1 MIYISKYLTAQNL
14 IGICILFVS
23 GILHT
28 ETVDDQVTLPRLYI
42 ESPQNGA
49 LVQSPVEVV
58 FGLEGM
64 ELALAGTYAP
74 DTGHHHLIIDN
85 DLPDLA
91 MPIPSNNNYL
101 HFGKAQDRVL
111 LDLEPGLHTL
121 QLLLGDGSHIP
132 HQPPL
137 ISKKIAITISP

>member
-1 MIYISKYLTAQNL
+1 MIYISKFLPVRHF
-14 IGICILFVS
+14 ISIIILFCS
-23 GILHT
+23 GI
-28 ETVDDQVTLPRLYI
+28 VSAAVPRVYI

-49 LVQSPVEVV
+49 LVQSPVEIV
-58 FGLEGM
+58 FGLDGM
-64 ELALAGTYAP
+64 ELAPAGTYAP

-85 DLPDLA
+85 NLPDLG
-91 MPIPSNNNYL
+91 MPIPSNKNHL

-111 LDLEPGLHTL
+111 LDLEPGMHTL

-137 ISKKIAITISP
+137 ISEKIAITIGP

>member
-1 MIYISKYLTAQNL
+1 MIYISKYLSARNL

-28 ETVDDQVTLPRLYI
+28 ETVDDPVTPPRLYI

-111 LDLEPGLHTL
+111 LDLEPGMHTL
-121 QLLLGDGSHIP
+121 QLLLGDGSHIS

-137 ISKKIAITISP
+137 ISEKIAITIGP

>member
-1 MIYISKYLTAQNL
+1 MIYISKYLTVRNL

-42 ESPQNGA
+42 ESPQSGA

>member
-1 MIYISKYLTAQNL
+1 MVYKSKFLPAQHFIN
-14 IGICILFVS
+14 IFILFFS
-23 GILHT
+23 GI
-28 ETVDDQVTLPRLYI
+28 VSAAAPRVYI
-42 ESPQNGA
+42 ESPENGA
-49 LVQSPVEVV
+49 LVQSPVEIV
-58 FGLEGM
+58 FALEGM
-64 ELALAGTYAP
+64 ELAPAGTYAN

-85 DLPDLA
+85 ELPDLG
-91 MPIPSNNNYL
+91 MPIPSDNNHL

-137 ISKKIAITISP
+137 ISEKIEIRIVP

>member
-1 MIYISKYLTAQNL
+1 MIYISKFLPVRHF
-14 IGICILFVS
+14 ISIFILFCS
-23 GILHT
+23 GI
-28 ETVDDQVTLPRLYI
+28 VSAAVPRVYI

-64 ELALAGTYAP
+64 ELAPAGTYAP

-111 LDLEPGLHTL
+111 LDLEPGMHTL

-137 ISKKIAITISP
+137 ISEKIAITIGP

>member
-1 MIYISKYLTAQNL
+1 MVYKSKFLPAQHFIN
-14 IGICILFVS
+14 IFILFFS
-23 GILHT
+23 GI
-28 ETVDDQVTLPRLYI
+28 VSAAAPRVYI
-42 ESPQNGA
+42 ESPENGA
-49 LVQSPVEVV
+49 LVQSPVEIV
-58 FGLEGM
+58 FALDGM
-64 ELALAGTYAP
+64 ELAPAGTYAT

-85 DLPDLA
+85 ELPDLR
-91 MPIPSNNNYL
+91 MPIPSDNNHL

-137 ISKKIAITISP
+137 ISEKIKIRIVP

>member
-1 MIYISKYLTAQNL
+1 MVYKSKFLKTQHFIS
-14 IGICILFVS
+14 IFILFFSDIVS
-23 GILHT
+23 AA
-28 ETVDDQVTLPRLYI
+28 VPRVYI
-42 ESPQNGA
+42 ESPESGA
-49 LVQSPVEVV
+49 LVQSPVEIV
-58 FGLEGM
+58 FALDGM
-64 ELALAGTYAP
+64 ELAPAGTYAT

-85 DLPDLA
+85 ELPDLG
-91 MPIPSNNNYL
+91 MPIPSDNNHL

-137 ISKKIAITISP
+137 ISEKIEIRIVP

>member
-1 MIYISKYLTAQNL
+1 MVYKSKFFPAQHFIKIL
-14 IGICILFVS
+14 ILFYS
-23 GILHT
+23 GI
-28 ETVDDQVTLPRLYI
+28 VSAAAPRVYI
-42 ESPQNGA
+42 ESPENGA
-49 LVQSPVEVV
+49 LVQSPVEIV
-58 FGLEGM
+58 FALDGM
-64 ELALAGTYAP
+64 ELAPAGTYAT

-85 DLPDLA
+85 ELPDLG
-91 MPIPSNNNYL
+91 MPIPSDNNHL

-137 ISKKIAITISP
+137 ISEKIEIRIVP

>member
-1 MIYISKYLTAQNL
+1 MIYVSKYLTARNL

-42 ESPQNGA
+42 ESPQSGA

-64 ELALAGTYAP
+64 GLAPAGTYAP

-91 MPIPSNNNYL
+91 MSIPSNNNYL

-111 LDLEPGLHTL
+111 LDLKPGMHTL

-137 ISKKIAITISP
+137 ISEKITITIGP

>member
-1 MIYISKYLTAQNL
+1 MVYKSKFLPAQHFIN
-14 IGICILFVS
+14 IFILFFSGVVS
-23 GILHT
+23 SAA
-28 ETVDDQVTLPRLYI
+28 PRVYI
-42 ESPQNGA
+42 ESPENGA
-49 LVQSPVEVV
+49 LVQSPVEIV
-58 FGLEGM
+58 FALDGM
-64 ELALAGTYAP
+64 ELAPAGTYAT

-85 DLPDLA
+85 ELPDLG
-91 MPIPSNNNYL
+91 MPIPSDNIHL

-137 ISKKIAITISP
+137 ISEKIEIRIVP

>member
-1 MIYISKYLTAQNL
+1 MIYISKYLTARNL

-28 ETVDDQVTLPRLYI
+28 AVPRVYI
-42 ESPQNGA
+42 ESPHNGA

-64 ELALAGTYAP
+64 ELAPAGTYAP

-111 LDLEPGLHTL
+111 LDLEPGMHTL

-137 ISKKIAITISP
+137 ISEKIAITIGP

>member
-1 MIYISKYLTAQNL
+1 MVYKSKFLPAQHFIS
-14 IGICILFVS
+14 IFILFFTGTMSAATPSV
-23 GILHT
+23 
-28 ETVDDQVTLPRLYI
+28 YI
-42 ESPQNGA
+42 ESPENGA
-49 LVQSPVEVV
+49 LVQSPVEIV
-58 FGLEGM
+58 FALDGM
-64 ELALAGTYAP
+64 ELAPAGTYAT

-85 DLPDLA
+85 DLPDLG
-91 MPIPSNNNYL
+91 MPIPSDKNHM

-137 ISKKIAITISP
+137 ISEKIVIRIVP

>member
-1 MIYISKYLTAQNL
+1 MIYISKYLTARNL
-14 IGICILFVS
+14 IGICFLFVS
-23 GILHT
+23 GILNT
-28 ETVDDQVTLPRLYI
+28 EIVDDSVTPSRLYI

-111 LDLEPGLHTL
+111 LDLEPGMHTL

-137 ISKKIAITISP
+137 ISKKIVITIGP

>member
-1 MIYISKYLTAQNL
+1 MVYKSKFFPAQHFIKIL
-14 IGICILFVS
+14 ILFFS
-23 GILHT
+23 GI
-28 ETVDDQVTLPRLYI
+28 VSAAAPRVYI
-42 ESPQNGA
+42 ESPENGA
-49 LVQSPVEVV
+49 LVQSPVEIV
-58 FGLEGM
+58 FALDGM
-64 ELALAGTYAP
+64 ELAPAGTYAT

-85 DLPDLA
+85 ELPDLR
-91 MPIPSNNNYL
+91 MPIPSDNNHL

-137 ISKKIAITISP
+137 ISEKIEIRIVP

>member
-1 MIYISKYLTAQNL
+1 MVYKSKFFPAQHFIKIL
-14 IGICILFVS
+14 ILFFS
-23 GILHT
+23 GI
-28 ETVDDQVTLPRLYI
+28 VSAAAPRVYI
-42 ESPQNGA
+42 ESPENGA

-58 FGLEGM
+58 FALDGM
-64 ELALAGTYAP
+64 ELAPAGTYAT

-85 DLPDLA
+85 ELPDLG
-91 MPIPSNNNYL
+91 MPIPSDNNHL

-137 ISKKIAITISP
+137 ISEKIEIRIVP

>member
-1 MIYISKYLTAQNL
+1 MVYKSKFFPAQHFIKIL
-14 IGICILFVS
+14 ILFFS
-23 GILHT
+23 GI
-28 ETVDDQVTLPRLYI
+28 VSAAAPRVYI
-42 ESPQNGA
+42 ESPENDA
-49 LVQSPVEVV
+49 LVQSPVEIV
-58 FGLEGM
+58 FALDGM
-64 ELALAGTYAP
+64 ELAPAGTYAT

-85 DLPDLA
+85 ELPDLG
-91 MPIPSNNNYL
+91 MPIPSDKNHL

-137 ISKKIAITISP
+137 ISEKIEIRIVP

>member
-1 MIYISKYLTAQNL
+1 MVYKSKFLPPQHLIS
-14 IGICILFVS
+14 IFILFFSTIVS
-23 GILHT
+23 AA
-28 ETVDDQVTLPRLYI
+28 VPRVYI
-42 ESPQNGA
+42 TSPENGA
-49 LVQSPVEVV
+49 LVQSPVEIV
-58 FGLEGM
+58 FALDGM
-64 ELALAGTYAP
+64 ELAPAGTYAT

-85 DLPDLA
+85 ELPDLG
-91 MPIPSNNNYL
+91 MPIPSDNNHL

-137 ISKKIAITISP
+137 ISEKIEIRIVP

>member
-1 MIYISKYLTAQNL
+1 MIYISKYLTARNL
-14 IGICILFVS
+14 MGICILFVS

-28 ETVDDQVTLPRLYI
+28 EAVDDQVTLPRLYI

-91 MPIPSNNNYL
+91 MPIPSNNNNL

-111 LDLEPGLHTL
+111 LDLEPGMHTL

-137 ISKKIAITISP
+137 ISKKIAITIGP

>member
-1 MIYISKYLTAQNL
+1 MVYKSKFFPAQHFIKIL
-14 IGICILFVS
+14 ILFFS
-23 GILHT
+23 GI
-28 ETVDDQVTLPRLYI
+28 VSAAAPRVYI
-42 ESPQNGA
+42 ESPENGA
-49 LVQSPVEVV
+49 LVQSPVEIV
-58 FGLEGM
+58 FALDGM
-64 ELALAGTYAP
+64 ELAPAGTYAT

-85 DLPDLA
+85 ELPDLG
-91 MPIPSNNNYL
+91 MPIPSDKNHL

-137 ISKKIAITISP
+137 ISEKIEIRIVP

>member
-1 MIYISKYLTAQNL
+1 MVYKSKFLPAQHFIS
-14 IGICILFVS
+14 IFIFFFS
-23 GILHT
+23 GI
-28 ETVDDQVTLPRLYI
+28 VFAAAPRVYI
-42 ESPQNGA
+42 ESPENGA
-49 LVQSPVEVV
+49 LVQSPVEII
-58 FGLEGM
+58 FALDGM
-64 ELALAGTYAP
+64 ELAPAGTYAA

-85 DLPDLA
+85 ELPDLG
-91 MPIPSNNNYL
+91 MPIPSDKNHL

-137 ISKKIAITISP
+137 ISEKIEIRILP

>member
-1 MIYISKYLTAQNL
+1 MVYKSKFLPAQHFIN
-14 IGICILFVS
+14 IFILFFS
-23 GILHT
+23 GI
-28 ETVDDQVTLPRLYI
+28 VSAAAPRVYI
-42 ESPQNGA
+42 ESPENGA
-49 LVQSPVEVV
+49 LVQSPVEIV
-58 FGLEGM
+58 FALDGM
-64 ELALAGTYAP
+64 ELAPAGTYAT

-85 DLPDLA
+85 ELPDLG
-91 MPIPSNNNYL
+91 MPIPSDNNHL

-137 ISKKIAITISP
+137 ISEKIEIRIVP